1 MKVTIKI
8 KHIPSGEIRD
18 YHDEFEEITEQTDYN
33 PIWIWQEG
41 NYSCDCN
48 RHIFFHNFK
57 DDEDID
63 CSDGIYKV
71 NIFDS
76 NNKCLYKEY

>member
-8 KHIPSGEIRD
+8 KHIPTGEIRD
-18 YHDEFEEITEQTDYN
+18 YHDEFIDIHEPITDPVFMWEY
-33 PIWIWQEG
+33 G

-48 RHIFFHNFK
+48 RNIFFHNFK

-63 CSDGIYKV
+63 CSDEIYKV
-71 NIFDS
+71 NIFDLS
-76 NNKCLYKEY
+76 NKCLYKEY